1 MKRINYFA
9 MSLLASAALAF
20 TGCSSEDLVGGE
32 TNKNEASN
40 AYYMTLTVVTPQSTG
55 TRTAENN
62 PNNDRVSAK
71 AQETTIT
78 NGTIYVYDGENCVFK
93 KSLVATDWVDGNTT
107 NATKPIPVSVN
118 NVTTNKEYQVYF
130 VANTADNYAIK
141 YGDPLAK
148 TSANILDDYAT
159 ASTANKFIMFNRN
172 DEKLKASHSTV
183 TFTEASKDQ
192 NSKVSAGTIYL
203 DRVVA
208 RVDAPTVND
217 PKITKKENTTTTTN
231 IDQIESIEYQ
241 GYALANLAKTANLV
255 QTWNEKSDPAWSL
268 AIPNSVDYDK
278 ATATYGGSYN
288 DPLKA
293 SFNNTDH
300 NYIFENT
307 TSVKENATAIYFQ
320 FKVNLKTT
328 ARTKYDFPGTFYRYG
343 HKIYTSLEDLYNE
356 SLTNVSVSWPF
367 VTATGAVTSAD
378 DAIKSITGADGN
390 IDETKVEAMREKFH
404 INVYVG
410 GITYYKAQID
420 DNNNSYEKYNT
431 WNILRN
437 TIYSM
442 TVNSIYDLGKDVP
455 NGPDPTEEYNYWM
468 DVTVTVNNWVKND
481 QTVDLQ

>member
-1 MKRINYFA
+1 MRRINYFA

-20 TGCSSEDLVGGE
+20 TGCSSEDVINGGTE
-32 TNKNEASN
+32 KNDASN

-55 TRTAENN
+55 TRTSEKN
-62 PNNDRVSAK
+62 PNNDRVSAE

-78 NGTIYVYDGENCVFK
+78 NGTIYVYDGANCVFK

-118 NVTTNKEYQVYF
+118 NVKPNVQYQVYF

-141 YGDPLAK
+141 YNDPLA
-148 TSANILDDYAT
+148 TSTDNILDNYT
-159 ASTANKFIMFNRN
+159 EASTPDKFIMFNRY
-172 DEKLKASHSTV
+172 DENKSLDHSTV
-183 TFTEASKDQ
+183 TFTEESKDKDH
-192 NSKVSAGTIYL
+192 KVKAGTIYL

-217 PKITKKENTTTTTN
+217 PTITKNENTTTTN
-231 IDQIESIEYQ
+231 VDQIESIEYK

-255 QTWNEKSDPAWSL
+255 QNWDTENEKGWAL
-268 AIPNSVDYDK
+268 TIPTSMQYDK
-278 ATATYGGSYN
+278 ASSAYGTKYT
-288 DPLKA
+288 DPLR
-293 SFNNTDH
+293 STFNTEAH

-307 TSVKENATAIYFQ
+307 TSEKDDATAIYFQ

-328 ARTKYDFPGTFYRYG
+328 ADTKYDFPGTFYRYG
-343 HKIYTSLEDLYNE
+343 HKIYTSLKDLYNE

-367 VTATGAVTSAD
+367 VTATGAVTSAENAIASLK
-378 DAIKSITGADGN
+378 DANGN
-390 IDETKVEAMREKFH
+390 LDEAKVAEMREKFH
-404 INVYVG
+404 INVYVD

-420 DNNNSYEKYNT
+420 DNNNSFAKFGT

-442 TVNSIYDLGKDVP
+442 TVNHIYDLGKDVP
-455 NGPDPTEEYNYWM
+455 NGPEPTEEYNYWM

-481 QTVDLQ
+481 QNVDLK